1 MPSSVAPPTL
11 GAYNAPMALIDDI
24 RAYEPFNE
32 QEVVDRLVILRALA
46 DDPHVFDRSAPA
58 HMACSIW
65 TVDPLPSSARSMVY
79 HNLYDSWSLDRRACG
94 RRARPGARGAC
105 ASSRRRRAWPA
116 PGSLAE
122 RAGRHLLARGAH
134 RGRPREARALRGL
147 APPFER
153 HVPGGGLAGG
163 AAARQ
168 ARREQRRA
176 VGALWRRSASP
187 PNRGWCARVYR
198 KLIGK
203 LAGVAL

>member
-65 TVDPLPSSARSMVY
+65 TVDPAKQRTLMVY
-79 HNLYDSWSLDRRACG
+79 HNLYDSWSWIGGHADGERDL
-94 RRARPGARGAC
+94 ARVALRELEEETGVAGARLVPSG
-105 ASSRRRRAWPA
+105 
-116 PGSLAE
+116 
-122 RAGRHLLARGAH
+122 
-134 RGRPREARALRGL
+134 
-147 APPFER
+147 
-153 HVPGGGLAGG
+153 PGGGPAGG

-176 VGALWRRSASP
+176 VGRSGRRLHRVHRAVDRGPRLPQAYREAGRRRALTGRDPPGRTERGMIAGAYSP
-187 PNRGWCARVYR
+187 PPANR
-198 KLIGK
+198 
-203 LAGVAL
+203 